1 MRTIY
6 FTVDKELNEFDS
18 GLFEATGNKTITVY
32 TIENNKPKIFFEI
45 ESLLEDNTI
54 EEIQWWLDEN
64 GYGDEEFNIQ
74 DL

>member
-1 MRTIY
+1 MKTIY
-6 FTVDKELNEFDS
+6 FTVDKELNEIDS
-18 GLFEATGNKTITVY
+18 GLFDATGNKTIVVY
-32 TIENNKPKIFFEI
+32 TIENNQPKIFFEL
-45 ESLLEDNTI
+45 ESTLEHNTI

>member
-1 MRTIY
+1 MKTIY
-6 FTVDKELNEFDS
+6 FTVDKELNEIDS
-18 GLFEATGNKTITVY
+18 GLFDTTGNKTITVY
-32 TIENNKPKIFFEI
+32 TIENNEPKIFFEI
-45 ESLLEDNTI
+45 ESILENNSI